1 MKAARNISLLCLLVM
16 CLSATS
22 GCSKKKDADVETDA
36 KIDASKPV
44 SAVKAE
50 AEKMDA
56 EQLRAVALKYK
67 EAFESKSAELEELA
81 KDLMK
86 ATISNAPSEQRDK
99 LNAQMG
105 EMSKHVNGL
114 GEHFKIYREK
124 LEEKGGDL
132 SGLDL

>member
-1 MKAARNISLLCLLVM
+1 
-16 CLSATS
+16 
-22 GCSKKKDADVETDA
+22 
-36 KIDASKPV
+36 
-44 SAVKAE
+44 
-50 AEKMDA
+50 
-56 EQLRAVALKYK
+56 
-67 EAFESKSAELEELA
+67 
-81 KDLMK
+81 MK

-114 GEHFKIYREK
+114 GEHFKVYREK